1 MKIGLKRMCSMILLA
16 ALLLGILPAGV
27 TLKAFAYTEG
37 DISGTTGKGTANDP
51 VICNSFAELKAA
63 LELNNGSSLFY
74 VRLINL
80 PGGSEVLPDVE
91 REDHWDVAPAI
102 TAVGTKVL
110 TVEGTP
116 TFIMKGWNAYN
127 EPDYSSLIQV
137 DGSLHVNG
145 SGTLTLEFHGSV
157 LLEGTVFDLNKST
170 GWLQFDQAVTIRGT
184 VWKDPDDEYT
194 NPICMS
200 VRAKAGKLEIS
211 GGNFEGQVWDTSYFA
226 ISGYRGAVMLSGS
239 VKATITGGT
248 FRGDPVIQAENMFV
262 CGLTTELD
270 DTGWLKLNGG
280 IFYGIADKDEKPLG
294 RFLASYSAGDYA
306 SGHKMVLF
314 DDQTISIVDP
324 SQSRTEFT
332 YISAKNFVSE
342 WHPTTVLDLGNRLV
356 FENQVPNGSGGA
368 PVYYLG
374 EPVYFRFNNMALN
387 DQLVNRGF
395 TIRRSYEIYELAD
408 HTFHQSAT
416 DISRRDT
423 VVEFATSKA
432 TDYVMEETLEMLLDD
447 QVVSTRYSLIPFV
460 VRSKTKIDAMLTVA
474 APMAGQRPG
483 QISDFNEG
491 VTHSTDALWYPVV
504 DGKIS
509 DTPMKSSDTF
519 EAGKRYVLRITAI
532 AKEGYWFTAQSVCY
546 LNSEVCGLDDLSIDT
561 GTACFSAYFTAGSE
575 LKKATVALLD
585 PSSGQKPYNA
595 KSPSYGVAVT
605 STNWYTKTANGRT
618 PMGTNETFVTG
629 NQYYVDVELKAV
641 DGCSFTNQT
650 EFWLGNHRGTVIKM
664 ASDGS
669 SATVQLLV
677 SATGYIPAVDLVVYS
692 PIHNMNAFARIYSNT
707 PCVSFTNAQWYL
719 LEEDGTEVLLS
730 DRDVF
735 DASKSY
741 RIRFTVATDK
751 GCYFSIHRPYPTA
764 TVNGEKAMITGFG
777 SNELSGYYDFIPEE
791 LTTVDVQM
799 ALPEAGAAAKTSWL
813 LIEEELTWWYGWYTE
828 PMSGGNMSGS
838 ALWDEPF
845 EAGKTYYCYVNLS
858 VIMLQKFS
866 DDFGMTVNGKPLR
879 CVELTDQY
887 AIFELQ
893 YTVPLDVAIPEDIH
907 TGLDLN
913 NKRLPVEPAEQ
924 GLEADTEYTASF
936 EMRVPQ
942 ELLDKGYTLSARI
955 TTQKS
960 DGTRPLTVKVTLQDQ
975 GEGLFTYQLK
985 LKGEDGQI
993 RTDTLTVKL
1002 LDPSG
1007 NEVQG
1012 ASYTNSLI
1020 TWFRHDMGNNTDL
1033 VTVKAVGEIDYT
1045 VSGNVVIV
1053 THDKPCKLGYANADG
1068 KYVALTATQNSVGSY
1083 AFTVPTDVT
1092 EVILAVKGDISGDG
1106 RINVGDVSKLYAHVK
1121 QTSLLSGDT
1130 LFVADT
1136 SGDNRI
1142 NVGDVSKL
1150 YAHVKQTALLTWDT

>member
-1 MKIGLKRMCSMILLA
+1 MKTLFKRICSMVLLA
-16 ALLLGILPAGV
+16 ALLLGMVPAIMPVEG
-27 TLKAFAYTEG
+27 AAYTEG
-37 DISGTTGKGTANDP
+37 AISGTTGTGTANDP
-51 VICNSFAELKAA
+51 VICNSFAELKAV
-63 LELNNGSSLFY
+63 LEWNNGSSLFY

-91 REDHWDVAPAI
+91 REDLWDVAPAI

-116 TFIMKGWNAYN
+116 TFIMKGLNEYQ

-145 SGTLTLEFHGSV
+145 SGTLTLEFHGCVIHES
-157 LLEGTVFDLNKST
+157 TVFDLTMST

-184 VWKDPDDEYT
+184 VWKDPDDKYT

-270 DTGWLKLNGG
+270 DSGWLKLYGG
-280 IFYGIADKDEKPLG
+280 IFYGIADRDEKPLS
-294 RFLASYSAGDYA
+294 RFLTRYSADDYA

-314 DDQTISIVDP
+314 DDKTISILDS
-324 SQSRTEFT
+324 SQSRTEYT
-332 YISAKNFVSE
+332 YISVNNFVSE
-342 WHPTTVLDLGNRLV
+342 WNPTTVLDLGSRLV

-374 EPVYFRFNNMALN
+374 EPVYFRFNNMVLN

-447 QVVSTRYSLIPFV
+447 QVVSTRYSLIPFE
-460 VRSKTKIDAMLTVA
+460 VRAKTKIDAMLTVA
-474 APMAGQRPG
+474 VPMAGQRPG

-491 VTHSTDALWYPVV
+491 VTHSTDALWYAVV

-561 GTACFSAYFTAGSE
+561 GTACFSAYFTASSE
-575 LKKATVALLD
+575 LKKATVALMD

-595 KSPSYGVAVT
+595 KSPSYGVSVA

-641 DGCSFTNQT
+641 DGCSFTYQT

-664 ASDGS
+664 AADGS

-677 SATGYIPAVDLVVYS
+677 SASGYIPAVDLVVYT
-692 PIHNMNAFARIYSNT
+692 PIHNMNAFARTYSNT

-735 DASKSY
+735 DGSKSY

-751 GCYFSIHRPYPTA
+751 GCYFSVNRPYPTA
-764 TVNGEKAMITGFG
+764 TVNGEKARITGFG
-777 SNELSGYYDFIPEE
+777 SNELSGYYDFVPEE
-791 LTTVDVQM
+791 LTTVDAQM

-866 DDFGMTVNGKPLR
+866 DDFGMTVNGELLR
-879 CVELTDQY
+879 CVELTDQN
-887 AIFELQ
+887 AIFELE
-893 YTVPLDVAIPEDIH
+893 YTVPQDVSIPDELHTGMKLNNKSLPVDPVDQLLEVDKEHEALFEVAIPRELIEKGF
-907 TGLDLN
+907 TFSAIVTTLT
-913 NKRLPVEPAEQ
+913 Q
-924 GLEADTEYTASF
+924 GALRPMASKVMLEKQADGSY
-936 EMRVPQ
+936 V
-942 ELLDKGYTLSARI
+942 Y
-955 TTQKS
+955 QK
-960 DGTRPLTVKVTLQDQ
+960 
-975 GEGLFTYQLK
+975 K
-985 LKGEDGQI
+985 LKGNDGQI
-993 RTDTLTVKL
+993 CTTTLTITMI
-1002 LDPSG
+1002 DPTG
-1007 NEVQG
+1007 KEVPG
-1012 ASYTNSLI
+1012 AVYTNSI
-1020 TWFRHDMGNNTDL
+1020 TVRFKKTAVDI
-1033 VTVKAVGEIDYT
+1033 TVKSAGSVSFT
-1045 VSGNVVIV
+1045 VSGQSVTVDHTGPCRLAYFEGDQYVSLKAIKNVDS
-1053 THDKPCKLGYANADG
+1053 TYSFEAPDG
-1068 KYVALTATQNSVGSY
+1068 
-1083 AFTVPTDVT
+1083 VT
-1092 EVILAVKGDISGDG
+1092 EVILAVKGDVSGDGRVNMGDVSKLYANMKGTSVLTGDTLFAADISGDG
-1106 RINVGDVSKLYAHVK
+1106 RINMGDVSKLYAHTK
-1121 QTSLLSGDT
+1121 GT
-1130 LFVADT
+1130 
-1136 SGDNRI
+1136 N
-1142 NVGDVSKL
+1142 
-1150 YAHVKQTALLTWDT
+1150 LLTWDT

>member
-1 MKIGLKRMCSMILLA
+1 MKTLFKRICSMVLLA
-16 ALLLGILPAGV
+16 ALLLGMVPAIMPVEG
-27 TLKAFAYTEG
+27 AAYTEG
-37 DISGTTGKGTANDP
+37 AISGTTGTGTANDP
-51 VICNSFAELKAA
+51 VICNSFAELKAV
-63 LELNNGSSLFY
+63 LEWNNGSSLFY

-91 REDHWDVAPAI
+91 REDLWDVAPAI
-102 TAVGTKVL
+102 IAVGTKIL
-110 TVEGTP
+110 TVAGTP
-116 TFIMKGWNAYN
+116 TFIMKGWNEFQ

-145 SGTLTLEFHGSV
+145 SGTLTLEYHGCIIH
-157 LLEGTVFDLNKST
+157 EGTVFDLTKST
-170 GWLQFDQAVTIRGT
+170 GWLQFDQDVTIRGT
-184 VWKDPDDEYT
+184 VWNDPDNKYT
-194 NPICMS
+194 NPKCMA
-200 VRAKAGKLEIS
+200 VRASAGKLEIS
-211 GGNFEGQVWDTSYFA
+211 GGNFEGQVWETSYFLE
-226 ISGYRGAVMLSGS
+226 SGYRGAVMLSGS
-239 VKATITGGT
+239 VKATITDGT

-262 CGLTTELD
+262 CGLTTALAD
-270 DTGWLKLNGG
+270 SGWLKLRGG
-280 IFYGIADKDEKPLG
+280 IFYGIADRDEKPLS
-294 RFLASYSAGDYA
+294 RFLASYSVDEYA

-314 DDQTISIVDP
+314 DDKTISIVDP
-324 SQSRTEFT
+324 YQSVTAFS

-416 DISRRDT
+416 DNSRRDT

-460 VRSKTKIDAMLTVA
+460 VRAKTKIDAMLTVA
-474 APMAGQRPG
+474 VPMAGQRPG

-491 VTHSTDALWYPVV
+491 VTHSTDAAWYAVV

-575 LKKATVALLD
+575 LKKATVALLN

-595 KSPSYGVAVT
+595 KSPSYGVAVA

-641 DGCSFTNQT
+641 NGCSFTNQT
-650 EFWLGNHRGTVIKM
+650 EYWLGNHRGTVIKM
-664 ASDGS
+664 AADGS
-669 SATVQLLV
+669 SATVQLVV
-677 SATGYIPAVDLVVYS
+677 SATGYIPAVDLTVYA
-692 PIHNMNAFARIYSNT
+692 PLHNADVYVRTYCNT
-707 PCVSFTNAQWYL
+707 PCISITNAQWYL
-719 LEEDGTEVLLS
+719 LEEDGTEVLLT

-735 DASKSY
+735 DASKNY

-764 TVNGEKAMITGFG
+764 TVNGEKAKITGFG

-799 ALPEAGAAAKTSWL
+799 ALPEAGAAAKTAWL
-813 LIEEELTWWYGWYTE
+813 LIEEDLTWWYGWYTK
-828 PMSGGNMSGS
+828 PMSDGNVSGS
-838 ALWDEPF
+838 ALYNEPF

-866 DDFGMTVNGKPLR
+866 DDFSMTVNGEPLR
-879 CVELTDQY
+879 CVELTDQN

-893 YTVPLDVAIPEDIH
+893 YTLPQDVSIPDELHTGMKLNNKSLPVDPADQLLEVDKEYEALFEVAIPPELIEKGFTFSAIVTTLTQGDLRPMASKVMLKKQAN
-907 TGLDLN
+907 GLY
-913 NKRLPVEPAEQ
+913 V
-924 GLEADTEYTASF
+924 Y
-936 EMRVPQ
+936 
-942 ELLDKGYTLSARI
+942 
-955 TTQKS
+955 QK
-960 DGTRPLTVKVTLQDQ
+960 
-975 GEGLFTYQLK
+975 K
-985 LKGEDGQI
+985 LKGNDGQI
-993 RTDTLTVKL
+993 CTTTLTITMI
-1002 LDPSG
+1002 DPSG
-1007 NEVQG
+1007 KEVPG
-1012 ASYTNSLI
+1012 AVYTNSI
-1020 TWFRHDMGNNTDL
+1020 TVRFQKTAVDITVKSVGSVSFTVTGQS
-1033 VTVKAVGEIDYT
+1033 VTVDHTG
-1045 VSGNVVIV
+1045 
-1053 THDKPCKLGYANADG
+1053 PCKLAYLEGGQYVSLKAIKNMDSTYSFVAPDG
-1068 KYVALTATQNSVGSY
+1068 
-1083 AFTVPTDVT
+1083 VT
-1092 EVILAVKGDISGDG
+1092 EVILAVKGDITGDG

-1121 QTSLLSGDT
+1121 QTNQFTGDV
-1130 LFVADT
+1130 LFVADI
-1136 SGDNRI
+1136 SGDNRT